1 MQDAIRPALRAV
13 GLSARRAA
21 AIATAGLMLSAA
33 GLGCSNQKP
42 APLYASSASEA
53 GYAERYPDELA
64 SARGRFVEHESK
76 SRRMLQSFSTYP
88 DEVRDPSWP
97 VVLEMVNAADTAGRS
112 AAYVR
117 RLEEVEGVA
126 RFFDDE
132 KEEISKNVAG
142 AAQYAAKQKGCTDVD
157 AYGGASRALEK
168 SVEKQL
174 EKRLREHNDAQRV
187 IDDNPE
193 ALKKENLEKLRKQA
207 DDIAYVSYMTHVGV
221 AQSKERMEALVAE
234 ASDVQKTLD
243 RTIEQSQKAEADAN
257 RPAGDKAAAQK
268 RGEAAAAAKQRIE
281 SELQQAEHT
290 LKELEQRTKQ
300 LQDEYDQAL
309 KTLREKLEEKS
320 KAEPAAAARAR
331 LRRAG

>member
-1 MQDAIRPALRAV
+1 MKNAIRTALFC
-13 GLSARRAA
+13 
-21 AIATAGLMLSAA
+21 AGLALSVAVS
-33 GLGCSNQKP
+33 GCSNQKP
-42 APLYASSASEA
+42 APLYASSSAEA

-88 DEVRDPSWP
+88 DEVKDPSWP
-97 VVLEMVNAADTAGRS
+97 VVLDMVKTADTAGRS
-112 AAYVR
+112 AAYVE
-117 RLEEVEGVA
+117 RLAEVEGVT

-142 AAQYAAKQKGCTDVD
+142 AASYAAKQKGCKDVD
-157 AYGGASRALEK
+157 AYGSASHALEK

-174 EKRLREHNDAQRV
+174 EKRLRERNDAQRV
-187 IDDNPE
+187 IDDNQE
-193 ALKKENLEKLRKQA
+193 ALKKENIEKLRKQA

-243 RTIEQSQKAEADAN
+243 RTIEQSNKVAADAG
-257 RPAGDKAAAQK
+257 RSAGDKAAAQK
-268 RGEAAAAAKQRIE
+268 RAETAAASKQRIE
-281 SELQQAEHT
+281 SELQQADHT

-300 LQDEYDQAL
+300 IQDEYDQAL
-309 KTLREKLEEKS
+309 KGLEQKIEEKA
-320 KAEPAAAARAR
+320 KAQPAKAASLNRSV
-331 LRRAG
+331 RRTRS